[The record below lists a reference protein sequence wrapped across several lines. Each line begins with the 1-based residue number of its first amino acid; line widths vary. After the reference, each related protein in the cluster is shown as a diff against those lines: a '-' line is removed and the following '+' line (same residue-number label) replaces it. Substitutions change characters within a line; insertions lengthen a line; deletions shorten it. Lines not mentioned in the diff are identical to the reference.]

1 MKQSYGGV
9 PWKFEDTISGIPPWH
24 LTFSIS
30 WHHHGASKR
39 HHHGIWSISWHHHG
53 ARKRHHHGILPTFLR
68 PGFLPELG
76 EAHGVVSLALV
87 GCSVAPGNPWA
98 RTCMTP
104 FHPTAG
110 WLFLA
115 TELSIRWEYAG
126 DERCWPNHMGMAQN
140 IESDTSIPYMAFNL
154 CDGDCELWPFKLL
167 NINLPNSTFQ
177 AGLNRNML
185 ELNQCNTGFIS
196 LWYRANRS

>member
-1 MKQSYGGV
+1 MAPSRRQK
-9 PWKFEDTISGIPPWH
+9 KDTITASCP
-24 LTFSIS
+24 LS
-30 WHHHGASKR
+30 WGPDSCLNLVKR
-39 HHHGIWSISWHHHG
+39 M
-53 ARKRHHHGILPTFLR
+53 
-68 PGFLPELG
+68 ELC
-76 EAHGVVSLALV
+76 SLALA
-87 GCSVAPGNPWA
+87 GCSVVPGNPWA

-140 IESDTSIPYMAFNL
+140 IESDTSIPYGIQSFWWWLRTMT
-154 CDGDCELWPFKLL
+154 FKLL

-196 LWYRANRS
+196 LWCRVNRS

>member
-1 MKQSYGGV
+1 MAPSRRQK
-9 PWKFEDTISGIPPWH
+9 KDTITASCP
-24 LTFSIS
+24 LS
-30 WHHHGASKR
+30 WGPGSCLNLVKR
-39 HHHGIWSISWHHHG
+39 M
-53 ARKRHHHGILPTFLR
+53 
-68 PGFLPELG
+68 ELC
-76 EAHGVVSLALV
+76 SLALA

-115 TELSIRWEYAG
+115 TELQSDG
-126 DERCWPNHMGMAQN
+126 SMLGMKDVDQIIWVWLKILN
-140 IESDTSIPYMAFNL
+140 LTHPFPMAFNL
-154 CDGDCELWPFKLL
+154 FDGDCELWPFKLL

-196 LWYRANRS
+196 LWCRVNRS